1 RFSIAKYI
9 KSTLIVLVPAVLIEL
24 YFFYKNGFIMSEL
37 FFFVW
42 FLIFGTF
49 FSFRWMGGN
58 ASLMG
63 IGGNSARFLASKFSE
78 SMYPDNN
85 ADKFKGT
92 YFSMDLIFVI
102 LAIVNLLLSF
112 VAYYMAK

>member
-1 RFSIAKYI
+1 MKKHL
-9 KSTLIVLVPAVLIEL
+9 KSTLIVLVPALLLEL
-24 YFFYKNGFIMSEL
+24 YFFYRSGFLMSEM
-37 FFFVW
+37 FFFIW
-42 FLIFGTF
+42 FLVFGVF
-49 FSFRWMGGN
+49 FLFRWMGGS
-58 ASLMG
+58 ASPMG

-85 ADKFKGT
+85 ADKYKGT